1 MARHSKL
8 NVVKTLLIAKT
19 VGRSPH
25 VAAPVRRMPR
35 RVSPEVG
42 LRELNKIEKRQSIR
56 QAARE
61 LFSKYGYE
69 ETTLRQIA
77 QRAHVGLG
85 TLFNYAQDKRDLVFL
100 ICNEE
105 LAQVLDEALESVEA
119 LPPDR
124 TLVDRIIELY
134 RRHYEYFSKDVAISR
149 LALKEFGFIAGGK
162 QAEAF
167 YTTAWRLMH
176 TVEALV
182 RKAQKEG
189 EIEPSEDAATV
200 GHLIFLVVSGA
211 IRWWITGRF
220 PEPNAGLAELRGLL
234 ELQFHGFRHG
244 SNSNSPDHAAPSETA

>member
-1 MARHSKL
+1 
-8 NVVKTLLIAKT
+8 
-19 VGRSPH
+19 

-35 RVSPEVG
+35 RVSPELG
-42 LRELNKIEKRQSIR
+42 LREQNKLEKRQRIR

-61 LFSKYGYE
+61 LFSKYGYD

-105 LAQVLDEALESVEA
+105 LAQVLDEALEAVEA

-124 TLVDRIIELY
+124 TLVDRIVELY
-134 RRHYEYFSKDVAISR
+134 RRHYEYFSADVAISR
-149 LALKEFGFIAGGK
+149 LALKEFGFISGGK
-162 QAEAF
+162 QAETF

-182 RKAQKEG
+182 RQAQKSG
-189 EIEPSEDAATV
+189 EIERGEDASV
-200 GHLIFLVVSGA
+200 IGHLIFLVVSGA

-220 PEPNAGLAELRGLL
+220 PEPRAGLAELRRLL

-244 SNSNSPDHAAPSETA
+244 SKPANPGPTLSPETA

>member
-1 MARHSKL
+1 M
-8 NVVKTLLIAKT
+8 
-19 VGRSPH
+19 
-25 VAAPVRRMPR
+25 AAPARKMPR
-35 RVSPEVG
+35 RISLEIG
-42 LRELNKIEKRQSIR
+42 LREQNKIEKRQAIR

-61 LFSKYGYE
+61 LFSKYGYD

-105 LAQVLDEALESVEA
+105 LSQVLDDALEAVEA

-124 TLVDRIIELY
+124 SLVDRVVELY
-134 RRHYEYFSKDVAISR
+134 RRHYEYFSKDIAISR
-149 LALKEFGFIAGGK
+149 LALKEFGFISGGK
-162 QAEAF
+162 QAETF
-167 YTTAWRLMH
+167 YTTAWRLMN

-189 EIEPSEDAATV
+189 EIEPGEDASTV
-200 GHLIFLVVSGA
+200 AHLIFLVVSGA

-220 PEPNAGLAELRGLL
+220 PEPSAGLTELRRLL
-234 ELQFHGFRHG
+234 ELQFHGLRRG
-244 SNSNSPDHAAPSETA
+244 SQVSGDR

>member
-1 MARHSKL
+1 M
-8 NVVKTLLIAKT
+8 VKTLLIARMPR
-19 VGRSPH
+19 RSPQ
-25 VAAPVRRMPR
+25 VGSPVRKMPR
-35 RVSPEVG
+35 RVSPDIG
-42 LRELNKIEKRQSIR
+42 LREQNKIEKRQCIR

-61 LFSKYGYE
+61 LFSKHGYE

-105 LAQVLDEALESVEA
+105 LAQVLDQALDAVEA

-124 TLVDRIIELY
+124 TLVDRIVELY
-134 RRHYEYFSKDVAISR
+134 RRHYEYFSNDVAISR
-149 LALKEFGFIAGGK
+149 LALKEFGFISGGK

-176 TVEALV
+176 TVDTLV

-189 EIEPSEDAATV
+189 EIESSEDAATV
-200 GHLIFLVVSGA
+200 GHVIFLVISGA
-211 IRWWITGRF
+211 IRWWITSRF
-220 PEPNAGLAELRGLL
+220 PEPSAGLAELRRLL

-244 SNSNSPDHAAPSETA
+244 SNVSRPGHPASSETA